1 MVECHDEGFSYE
13 SSATD
18 IVNATRGIDDDG
30 Y

>member
-18 IVNATRGIDDDG
+18 IVNATMGRHDNC
-30 Y
+30 